1 MSDRQ
6 EFRHQLAARLRQVAR
21 DLLDHVAIADNQEQ
35 KRQLVRRAL
44 RMTPLAGELL
54 SFASTNERL
63 PIAEGTNAMPATEA
77 EQVAGASRWRSG
89 ANASPMEL
97 ERLDR

>member
-1 MSDRQ
+1 
-6 EFRHQLAARLRQVAR
+6 
-21 DLLDHVAIADNQEQ
+21 
-35 KRQLVRRAL
+35 
-44 RMTPLAGELL
+44 
-54 SFASTNERL
+54 L